1 MSISYCSRPC
11 SILTNTHSRS
21 WTEDTHREADTKCRS
36 SEVGANESLLL
47 SRRGDNSVMRSRFN
61 PEQFYV
67 SKVPDYPEDL
77 FCSMVLDVVNFRFP
91 KKLGSDSGSSFI
103 PVSNLI
109 ITPVVEV
116 TWMPLQPKE
125 AANTLCLYDLAP
137 ADFSKPVFFICFS
150 SSSGPIPKHQ
160 LPLPN
165 SPCPLMPLRL
175 VVLQLECPSHCL
187 LLLLKVCSSS
197 KP

>member
-1 MSISYCSRPC
+1 
-11 SILTNTHSRS
+11 
-21 WTEDTHREADTKCRS
+21 
-36 SEVGANESLLL
+36 
-47 SRRGDNSVMRSRFN
+47 MRSRFN

-116 TWMPLQPKE
+116 T
-125 AANTLCLYDLAP
+125 
-137 ADFSKPVFFICFS
+137 
-150 SSSGPIPKHQ
+150 
-160 LPLPN
+160 
-165 SPCPLMPLRL
+165 
-175 VVLQLECPSHCL
+175 
-187 LLLLKVCSSS
+187 
-197 KP
+197 